1 MNTSNPNSLPAVKK
15 ISFTSTEMRVLF
27 SDGRE
32 ACVALAGYP
41 RLAGATR
48 KQLLNYEVEED
59 GYGIHW
65 PDIDED
71 LSIPG
76 MLRASS
82 SPHKRAFARHLLG
95 TCVVMGNDV
104 VSRLSKKKPISI
116 VKAFGVIRPAPTPP
130 KKKHVSTVR
139 RRKPARRKAAE

>member
-71 LSIPG
+71 LSTEG
-76 MLRASS
+76 LLRGA
-82 SPHKRAFARHLLG
+82 
-95 TCVVMGNDV
+95 
-104 VSRLSKKKPISI
+104 
-116 VKAFGVIRPAPTPP
+116 PAPENTSGAARPGPGRACPTTP
-130 KKKHVSTVR
+130 
-139 RRKPARRKAAE
+139 